1 MVAWVTGSSEFLDCL
16 EALCLPPTFLQ
27 EVLFGAQLQ
36 ISGSTGVCL
45 RFLLA

>member
-1 MVAWVTGSSEFLDCL
+1 MVARVTGSSEFLDCL
-16 EALCLPPTFLQ
+16 EALCLLPTFFQ
-27 EVLFGAQLQ
+27 EVLFEAQLQ